1 MTSTLSALQA
11 IQQQLIALVAPL
23 AAAELGTQYHPD
35 LSPLGWHLGHCA
47 YVEAF
52 WLQAEPQGLHRTL
65 YAPERS
71 SKHTRGARL
80 PPKAELL
87 NRVQAQQQRTVAALA
102 DPACRPRAP
111 LSRATL
117 AGFLLQH
124 HAQHIEIMQ
133 QALAQRAALL
143 HGAATG
149 TSIQPVHPADDIV
162 LLPAGSYRLGSSA
175 TEAYDNERPP
185 RQVRL
190 GPVRLARRPVRNAE
204 YLAFMAAGGY
214 RDRRWWSPA
223 GWRWRTAHGAQQPE
237 HWRRDRN
244 GGWLLLTPSSAVP
257 LRGDAAL
264 LGISRFEAEA
274 YATWAGGRLP
284 HEYEWEAAASLGLL
298 EGIGGAWEWC
308 GNRFH
313 PYPGFRTF
321 PYDGYSLPW
330 FDGRHHVLRGA
341 SPYTLSCLRRASFRN
356 FYTPEKRH
364 VFAGCR
370 LAFDA

>member
-1 MTSTLSALQA
+1 MNPTLSALQA
-11 IQQQLIALVAPL
+11 IQQQLVALVAPL
-23 AAAELGTQYHPD
+23 AADELRAQYHPD

-52 WLQAEPQGLHRTL
+52 WLQADTRASRRTL
-65 YAPERS
+65 YMPEHS
-71 SKHTRGARL
+71 PKHTRGTRL

-87 NRVQAQQQRTVAALA
+87 GLVQARQQQTVATLT
-102 DPACRPRAP
+102 DPACRPRPP

-124 HAQHIEIMQ
+124 HAQHIETMQ
-133 QALAQRAALL
+133 QALAQRTALL
-143 HGAATG
+143 HSDATG
-149 TSIQPVHPADDIV
+149 TPMQPVHPAGDIV
-162 LLPAGSYRLGSSA
+162 QLPAGTYLLGSSA
-175 TEAYDNERPP
+175 TDAYDNERPP
-185 RQVRL
+185 RQIRL
-190 GPVRLARRPVRNAE
+190 GPVRLARQPVRNAE
-204 YLAFMAAGGY
+204 YLAFMAEGGY

-223 GWRWRTAHGAQQPE
+223 GWQWRTAHDVRQPE
-237 HWRRDRN
+237 HWCRDHS
-244 GGWLLLTPSSAVP
+244 GGWLLLTPTGAAP
-257 LRGDAAL
+257 LCGDAAL
-264 LGISRFEAEA
+264 LGINRFEAEA
-274 YATWAGGRLP
+274 YASWAGGRLP
-284 HEYEWEAAASLGLL
+284 HEYEWEAAAGLGLL

-313 PYPGFRTF
+313 PYPSFRAF

-341 SPYTLSCLRRASFRN
+341 SPYTLPCLRRESFRN